1 MHFTEWPLSLVWYAL
16 WVLWFWSTRY
26 VGRDSPHAPGD
37 PAVNRFWGAV
47 NLLASLIL
55 FGIGWAIGQPL
66 ADDPGRGGT
75 MWLGIIVLL
84 GHMIPAFTF
93 WHMTLGNADLW
104 WAVCAHDSPRWL
116 RRWFLEH

>member
-37 PAVNRFWGAV
+37 LAVNQSWGIV
-47 NLLASLIL
+47 NFFAAHIL
-55 FGIGWAIGQPL
+55 FLIGLGIGQPL
-66 ADDPGRGGT
+66 AEQHDAIM
-75 MWLGIIVLL
+75 MWWGIIVLT
-84 GHMIPAFTF
+84 GHMIPGLIF
-93 WHMTLGNADLW
+93 WGLTGGSFW

-116 RRWFLEH
+116 RRWFYEH